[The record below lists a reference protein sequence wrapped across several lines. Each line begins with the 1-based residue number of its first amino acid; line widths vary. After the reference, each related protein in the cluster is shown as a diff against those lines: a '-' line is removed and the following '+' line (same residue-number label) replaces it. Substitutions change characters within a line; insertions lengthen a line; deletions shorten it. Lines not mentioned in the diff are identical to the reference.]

1 MRMIPQAFL
10 VMSLLSSVC
19 SAAAPEGMAAMDR
32 GDYGE
37 AYKQF
42 LPLAERGDN
51 KAQITIG
58 LMYHQGQGFK
68 QDYGKAMDWYIRAFT
83 NMNGDAFSNIGVMYR
98 DGLGVPKNKKM
109 AYCLF
114 LITHVCSLGSD
125 STQSRANSCL
135 RRIIPEMTKS
145 DLVECFSYTME
156 YIQAYVVSK
165 GTLADIP
172 AHLKPSKDRLALKD
186 KDWWLNGELDF
197 LKDGKSSQPT
207 NAPPASPSSGSK
219 R

>member
-1 MRMIPQAFL
+1 
-10 VMSLLSSVC
+10 
-19 SAAAPEGMAAMDR
+19 
-32 GDYGE
+32 
-37 AYKQF
+37 
-42 LPLAERGDN
+42 
-51 KAQITIG
+51 
-58 LMYHQGQGFK
+58 
-68 QDYGKAMDWYIRAFT
+68 
-83 NMNGDAFSNIGVMYR
+83 
-98 DGLGVPKNKKM
+98 
-109 AYCLF
+109 
-114 LITHVCSLGSD
+114 
-125 STQSRANSCL
+125 
-135 RRIIPEMTKS
+135 MTKS

>member
-1 MRMIPQAFL
+1 MRMIFGALL
-10 VMSLLSSVC
+10 VITSLCCVGLAGVQD
-19 SAAAPEGMAAMDR
+19 GLTAMDR
-32 GDYGE
+32 GDYAE

-42 LPLAERGDN
+42 LPLAEKGDS

-68 QDYGKAMDWYIRAFT
+68 QDYSKAMDWYIRAFT

-114 LITHVCSLGSD
+114 LITHVCSRGSD

-135 RRIIPEMTKS
+135 RRIIPEMTKP
-145 DLVECFSYTME
+145 DLVECFNYTME

-165 GTLADIP
+165 GTLTDIP
-172 AHLKPSKDRLALKD
+172 ANLKPSKTKIALKD
-186 KDWWLNGELDF
+186 KDWWLSGELDF
-197 LKDGKSSQPT
+197 LKDDKNSQP
-207 NAPPASPSSGSK
+207 AAAASPSGG